1 MGSPKKKASEV
12 AALLDLQPHPD
23 GGFYLETFR
32 DSSITLSK
40 SQLPPQY
47 NMDRAVSSAIYFLL
61 PSGNV
66 AHLHCIP
73 CAETWHFYMGE
84 PLTVFELLDDGQ
96 VKLTIVGPDLEAG
109 HRPQYTVPPNVW
121 FGAFLTLD
129 VESSPDDGSVL
140 VKTSSRDPELH
151 YSLVGVTCA
160 PAFQFDDNELA
171 TLAELKPLYP
181 KAEPFLNYL
190 ITSK

>member
-47 NMDRAVSSAIYFLL
+47 NVDRAVSSAIYFLL

-66 AHLHCIP
+66 AHLHRIP

-96 VKLTIVGPDLEAG
+96 VKLTIIGRDLEAG
-109 HRPQYTVPPNVW
+109 HCPQYTVPPNVW

-171 TLAELKPLYP
+171 TLDELKPHYP